1 MMRDV
6 EQNQCEWAVN
16 DAGNVMLAL
25 PCFHENSLDYA
36 YLDGNYLIIRYDW
49 FLRCRVL
56 VPAPVFLF
64 ISEAPTLL
72 LVAFTATGDIFEI
85 DLQIRNIAAP

>member
-1 MMRDV
+1 MRDI

-25 PCFHENSLDYA
+25 PCFHDNTLDYA
-36 YLDGNYLIIRYDW
+36 YLDGNHLIICYDW
-49 FLRCRVL
+49 FLRARVL
-56 VPAPVFLF
+56 IPAPVFPF

-72 LVAFTATGDIFEI
+72 LVAFTTVGDIFEI
-85 DLQIRNIAAP
+85 DLQIGNITAP